1 MPMNNTKEKK
11 TKFAYL
17 KQLLNGEVLPSK
29 RMQFFVIL
37 ILLGVLHIVFSAI
50 FLAIKFYIPAGYSLF
65 SAYLYLLP
73 FNKLLKKDKY
83 LELSIIAFAEI
94 TFFSIFCTFL
104 AGPNWGFGLY
114 NLALTP
120 IIYFIT
126 YSIPNLKRSLV
137 FPTLFGLISGIV
149 FIAMK
154 IAIPHISFIYDSTIY
169 PSLTNAVYIVN
180 AVVVFAAIMI
190 LSSYFALEIRYK
202 ENSLEKQKAALEGI
216 SSIDP
221 LTGLK
226 NRRSMLGFIEDAL
239 QEAKSK
245 GVLFSLAIGDIDN
258 FKMVNDTYGHNIG
271 DDVLI
276 MVSNTI
282 KDNLPE
288 NATLCR
294 WGGEEFLLLIKSPE
308 SVAVPQVDSIRDA
321 ITKQSI
327 KVELPDKDIDLS
339 VTMTF
344 GVSQYI
350 YGFDINKV
358 IACADDYL
366 YKGKAYGKNRVV
378 YSKTE
383 L

>member
-1 MPMNNTKEKK
+1 MKNTKEKK

-29 RMQFFVIL
+29 RVQFSVIL
-37 ILLGVLHIVFSAI
+37 IFLGILHISFSAV
-50 FLAIKFYIPAGYSLF
+50 FFATKFYIPAVYSLF

-73 FNKLLKKDKY
+73 FNNMLKKDKY
-83 LELSIIAFAEI
+83 LELSILAFAEI
-94 TFFSIFCTFL
+94 TFFSVFCTIL
-104 AGPNWGFGLY
+104 VGPNWGFGLY
-114 NLALTP
+114 NIALTP

-126 YSIPNLKRSLV
+126 YSIPNIKRSL
-137 FPTLFGLISGIV
+137 FLPTLFGLISGIV

-154 IAIPHISFIYDSTIY
+154 ILIPHISFFYDSTEF
-169 PSLTNAVYIVN
+169 PSLTNAIYIVN

-202 ENSLEKQKAALEGI
+202 ETSLEKQKATLEGI
-216 SSIDP
+216 SSVDP
-221 LTGLK
+221 LTGLR

-366 YKGKAYGKNRVV
+366 YKGKAFGKNRVV